1 MVPTFEQAA
10 SLFTI
15 LDSDKALMALH
26 RGTVARA
33 WLSRSSSRLSL
44 VSVILPEVI
53 PETHRAAPVEQR
65 RITHRTVILDPALP
79 DRNRG

>member
-15 LDSDKALMALH
+15 LDSDKAFMALH
-26 RGTVARA
+26 RGVVARA

-44 VSVILPEVI
+44 AIGNSAGSHSRNP
-53 PETHRAAPVEQR
+53 PRRAGRQR
-65 RITHRTVILDPALP
+65 RIAHRTVILDPASP